1 MHCNITKYSQLVLTS
16 DAEILQSYAKLDAK
30 KSQCTKAEFDM
41 WQQATGW
48 NHSSKALLLDQD
60 LKPMGQWRPRSQFAH
75 DYMHSI
81 LQGVAPI
88 VLYQWLCAM
97 EEGFQ
102 VWSGLE
108 AYFQFWVFPRAWKC
122 QHVGTYFSKKKMTS
136 HKNNQKIS
144 VQASECL
151 AIYPIVRQFVYNVAL
166 PNGLQAPACQALLA
180 MASLIGQVHD
190 GNLAGIISKGTLLPA
205 IELAIQCFQA
215 AFPEVSLI
223 KKWHWLLHMPDT
235 THQRV
240 GFLPSCF
247 ANERKHKPI
256 GQLATSLLN
265 KKNFETNLLEQALAK
280 EICHLDQPQL
290 FKDGVHLVDPISAS
304 KKSLQT
310 LSNLIG
316 EPIGEAQSSQCAKVN
331 HMSCFKDD
339 TVIYQA
345 GESMGI
351 AEIQLHFLLHDVATT
366 LVKSW
371 LVKEWLPHKQCA
383 ICQVLDH
390 NLGFVPTA
398 DIIAPVI
405 CHKSTGTAKV
415 LLPYP
420 IYSEM
425 LKKSIQS
432 MRWLVLSF

>member
-1 MHCNITKYSQLVLTS
+1 MVWLGGLLPILGFPKSLEVPACWNIF
-16 DAEILQSYAKLDAK
+16 LQEEDDKPQKQS
-30 KSQCTKAEFDM
+30 KS
-41 WQQATGW
+41 
-48 NHSSKALLLDQD
+48 L
-60 LKPMGQWRPRSQFAH
+60 R
-75 DYMHSI
+75 
-81 LQGVAPI
+81 
-88 VLYQWLCAM
+88 
-97 EEGFQ
+97 
-102 VWSGLE
+102 
-108 AYFQFWVFPRAWKC
+108 
-122 QHVGTYFSKKKMTS
+122 
-136 HKNNQKIS
+136 

-166 PNGLQAPACQALLA
+166 PNGLPAPACQALLA
-180 MASLIGQVHD
+180 MASLIDQVHG

-205 IELAIQCFQA
+205 IELAIQCFQT

-235 THQRV
+235 QQRF
-240 GFLPSCF
+240 GFPPSCF
-247 ANERKHKPI
+247 ANERKHKPT
-256 GQLATSLLN
+256 GQLATSLLS

-316 EPIGEAQSSQCAKVN
+316 EPIGEAKSSQCAKVN
-331 HMSCFKDD
+331 HMSCFKDNI
-339 TVIYQA
+339 VIYQA

-351 AEIQLHFLLHDVATT
+351 AELHFLLHDVATT

-398 DIIAPVI
+398 DIIVPVI

-420 IYSEM
+420 IYSQM

-432 MRWLVLSF
+432 MRLLVLSF